1 MQTITRTLTLC
12 DGERFMRALHPFLPT
27 YIPAARFVPGGGV
40 TITAPK
46 AVWDLWVN

>member
-1 MQTITRTLTLC
+1 MQTITKTLTLC

-27 YIPAARFVPGGGV
+27 FLPVAQFVAGGV
-40 TITAPK
+40 SITAPK

>member
-1 MQTITRTLTLC
+1 MNTITKTLTLC

-27 YIPAARFVPGGGV
+27 YVPQARFVPEGV